1 MSDHIRRQIDP
12 GYLMAFLC
20 KKNGKKSGS
29 AAYIQDPE
37 ILFLRQILL
46 KLSHPAACKCTVKL
60 CSSLFQKAV
69 AAPGPVLSDPCFPL
83 IFFSYD
89 ISVGDHRAAFHNLK
103 A

>member
-37 ILFLRQILL
+37 ILFLRQVLL
-46 KLSHPAACKCTVKL
+46 AW
-60 CSSLFQKAV
+60 
-69 AAPGPVLSDPCFPL
+69 
-83 IFFSYD
+83 
-89 ISVGDHRAAFHNLK
+89 ISFIQRSAIAL
-103 A
+103 